1 MTRLKSISSLKK
13 LTSLLGVATA
23 SALIGLPALAQ
34 QVNPRPSIFNEPP
47 YNRAGGTQASPAT
60 SAPAAPTT
68 TAPAEAA
75 PMNPATSE
83 APTPAPA
90 EAAPMN
96 PATSEAPTTAPT
108 EASSGT
114 TITEVA
120 ASNDSFKTLTAALQA
135 AGLTD
140 TLSGEGPF
148 TVFAPTDA
156 AFAKLPAGALTELL
170 KPENKQTLV
179 KILTY
184 HVVPGEVTSSQLTSG
199 EVTTVEGSPVTVNV
213 DGEGVMVN
221 KATVVQPDIQ
231 ASNGVIHV
239 VDTVIL
245 PPNL

>member
-1 MTRLKSISSLKK
+1 MTRFKSISSLQK
-13 LTSLLGVATA
+13 LASYIGLATA

-34 QVNPRPSIFNEPP
+34 VNPNPSIFNEPP
-47 YNRAGGTQASPAT
+47 YNRARGAQAAPSTATPAV
-60 SAPAAPTT
+60 PEAPTT
-68 TAPAEAA
+68 SET
-75 PMNPATSE
+75 PATPE
-83 APTPAPA
+83 A
-90 EAAPMN
+90 

-108 EASSGT
+108 EAASGT

-120 ASNDSFKTLTAALQA
+120 ATNDSFKILTAALQA

-156 AFAKLPAGALTELL
+156 AFAKLPAGTLEALL
-170 KPENKQTLV
+170 KPENKETLV

-184 HVVPGEVTSSQLTSG
+184 HVVPGEVTSSQLKAG
-199 EVTTVEGSPVTVNV
+199 EVATVEGSPVTVNIAG
-213 DGEGVMVN
+213 GEVTVN
-221 KATVVQPDIQ
+221 KATVVQPDVQ

-245 PPNL
+245 PPSL

>member
-1 MTRLKSISSLKK
+1 MTKLKSISSLKK
-13 LTSLLGVATA
+13 LTSFLGVVTA

-34 QVNPRPSIFNEPP
+34 VNPNPSIFNEPP
-47 YNRAGGTQASPAT
+47 YNRARGAQASPPT
-60 SAPAAPTT
+60 STT
-68 TAPAEAA
+68 PTAPVA
-75 PMNPATSE
+75 PATSE
-83 APTPAPA
+83 
-90 EAAPMN
+90 
-96 PATSEAPTTAPT
+96 APT

-114 TITEVA
+114 TITAVA
-120 ASNDSFKTLTAALQA
+120 ASNDSFKILTTALQA
-135 AGLTD
+135 ADLTS

-156 AFAKLPAGALTELL
+156 AFAKLPAGTLEALL
-170 KPENKQTLV
+170 KPENKETLV

-184 HVVPGEVTSSQLTSG
+184 HVVPGEVTSSQLKSG

-213 DGEGVMVN
+213 DGGGVMVN

-245 PPNL
+245 PPTL

>member
-1 MTRLKSISSLKK
+1 MTRLKSISSFKK

-23 SALIGLPALAQ
+23 SALIGLPALA

-60 SAPAAPTT
+60 SAP
-68 TAPAEAA
+68 TAPAE
-75 PMNPATSE
+75 S
-83 APTPAPA
+83 APTESAPTA
-90 EAAPMN
+90 

-108 EASSGT
+108 EASSGP

-156 AFAKLPAGALTELL
+156 AFAKLPAGTLKALL

-213 DGEGVMVN
+213 DGKGVMVN